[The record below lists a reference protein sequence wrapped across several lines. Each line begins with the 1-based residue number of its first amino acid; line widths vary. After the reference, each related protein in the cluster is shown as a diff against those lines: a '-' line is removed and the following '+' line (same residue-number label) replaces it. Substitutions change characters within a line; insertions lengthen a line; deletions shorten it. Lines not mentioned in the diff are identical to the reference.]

1 VSGRKPAESRFEARH
16 RTGVTPL
23 VGGDE
28 ELGCLL
34 RRWEQAK
41 SGEGQIVLL
50 CGEAGIGKS
59 RLVASFREELGSE
72 SYARV
77 SCHCSPHHQDTALY
91 PVTTHLARAAGLF
104 AGEPAERQL
113 AKLECL
119 LGLAADNIEQVVPP
133 IATSTPRFPA

>member
-72 SYARV
+72 AYARV
-77 SCHCSPHHQDTALY
+77 I
-91 PVTTHLARAAGLF
+91 
-104 AGEPAERQL
+104 PASVSNDRFR
-113 AKLECL
+113 
-119 LGLAADNIEQVVPP
+119 
-133 IATSTPRFPA
+133 PRLCENVMANRGCTIIRSDMAPLKHEGFGT